1 MCTIFQIAAVNS
13 KESHTEENKPGG
25 EGGTVST
32 QRVCNG
38 AASKIHVNPDANVQ
52 QSNNVLANATENS
65 HVENTENELD
75 INKQC
80 ILTDKINERDDITE
94 SNETLEKENEER
106 APVTTK
112 ENIDDTNTE
121 DHDEISEDTKLLS
134 SSPKVCVTKSAK

>member
-1 MCTIFQIAAVNS
+1 M
-13 KESHTEENKPGG
+13 
-25 EGGTVST
+25 
-32 QRVCNG
+32 CNG